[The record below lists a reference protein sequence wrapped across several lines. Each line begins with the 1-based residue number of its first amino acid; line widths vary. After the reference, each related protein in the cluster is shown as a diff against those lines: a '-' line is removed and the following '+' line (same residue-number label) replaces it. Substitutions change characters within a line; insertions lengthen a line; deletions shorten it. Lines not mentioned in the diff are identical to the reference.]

1 MSRVKRGTKAR
12 RRRKKLLKEA
22 KGYYGARSR
31 TYKKAAETLARA
43 RKYAYRDRRTKKRLM
58 RRLWI
63 TRINAAAR
71 LNDLSY
77 SQLFKGLKKAE
88 ILLDRKVL
96 ADIAVYDAEGFKKI
110 TEIAKENLMAG
121 LTPSPGLAP
130 QTIVEGGSQHA

>member
-1 MSRVKRGTKAR
+1 MSRVKRGEKAR
-12 RRRKKLLKEA
+12 KRKKKLLKEA

-43 RKYAYRDRRTKKRLM
+43 RMFAYRDRRTKKRMM

-77 SQLFKGLKKAE
+77 SQFLRGLRKADMQ
-88 ILLDRKVL
+88 LDRKIL
-96 ADIAVYDAEGFKKI
+96 ADIAVHDPEGFRKI
-110 TEIAKENLMAG
+110 ASIAKEKIASG
-121 LTPSPGLAP
+121 AVPSSASEATAP
-130 QTIVEGGSQHA
+130 A

>member
-12 RRRKKLLKEA
+12 RRRKKLLNEA

-31 TYKKAAETLARA
+31 TYKKAAETLTRA

-77 SQLFKGLKKAE
+77 SQLLKGLKKAD
-88 ILLDRKVL
+88 IQLDRKVL
-96 ADIAVYDAEGFKKI
+96 ADIAVYDSEGFKKI
-110 TEIAKENLMAG
+110 AEIAKENLMAV
-121 LTPSPGLAP
+121 LTPGLGIAPETTVEVESPNA
-130 QTIVEGGSQHA
+130 